1 MKIFA
6 IVRASI
12 AISTFTMIAP
22 PLLAQATPETLAND
36 VLVSYQKGNTEL
48 FVELVTVSPLL
59 DNTATLSAQAKTNVQ
74 TLLDIY
80 GPVEG
85 WELVKTMSAS
95 DRYIKNSY
103 VIFQTEFATR
113 LELSFYKRSSG
124 WVITSFQIDDNT
136 TNLLEEAN

>member
-1 MKIFA
+1 MKIYATGRALSA
-6 IVRASI
+6 IAALI
-12 AISTFTMIAP
+12 LIAP
-22 PLLAQATPETLAND
+22 PIHAQATPETLAND

-59 DNTATLSAQAKTNVQ
+59 DKTATLSAQAKTNVQ

-95 DRYIKNSY
+95 DRYVKNSY

-113 LELSFYKRSSG
+113 LELSFYKRASG

-136 TNLLEEAN
+136 TNLLEEAD